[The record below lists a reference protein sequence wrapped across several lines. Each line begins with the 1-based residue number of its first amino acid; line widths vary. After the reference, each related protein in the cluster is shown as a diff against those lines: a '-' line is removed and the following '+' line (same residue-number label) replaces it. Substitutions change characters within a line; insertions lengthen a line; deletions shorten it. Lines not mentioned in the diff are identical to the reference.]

1 MLFAVI
7 VGLTPGARGD
17 ASWSDGERREFL
29 QALGRSGKL
38 LLEGTYGENG
48 SLMLIRADDTN
59 EAIALLQNDPCILA
73 ATSVIQIHP
82 LALNHVGNLRS

>member
-7 VGLTPGARGD
+7 VGQTPGTRGD
-17 ASWSDGERREFL
+17 ANWSNGERRRFL
-29 QALGRSGKL
+29 QALGRSGHL

-48 SLMLIRADDTN
+48 SLMVIRADSTN
-59 EAIALLQNDPCILA
+59 DALALLQNDPYVLA
-73 ATSVIQIHP
+73 ASRVQIHP